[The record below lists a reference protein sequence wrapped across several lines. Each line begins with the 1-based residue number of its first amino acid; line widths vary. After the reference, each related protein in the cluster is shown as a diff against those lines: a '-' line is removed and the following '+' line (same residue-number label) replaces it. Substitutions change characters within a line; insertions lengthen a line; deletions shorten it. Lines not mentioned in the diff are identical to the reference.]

1 MRCSRKNRGQGLG
14 HGFRH
19 KFALIFLFVFCVL
32 LTVTSSFASGA
43 HESGHASLQF
53 RLDIANVIMEVAPA
67 TYVKGKAPDVTL
79 ELTNY
84 MTGTPVLDAEIYI
97 LLERTGKEDIHSAH
111 TGHTMPKP
119 STENIA
125 ADDGLDFGESPQMT
139 TGTDLGM
146 FKKLQPQQK
155 AGTYAVSYPLPD
167 KGEYAFTIALKAL
180 DGRKFAEPLVYGGS
194 FVYKKASKARQYN
207 MLFIMGIILFS
218 GLTGAW
224 ILAKRK
230 ALNISIGQKMNI
242 LDIPSVKRFL
252 KSSWFQ
258 PLFQIP
264 MLVFFIIIIIAGLF
278 DVQMGDR
285 NIATLLMWTVWW
297 AGIIFTFVFFG
308 RIWCMMCPYGALQDW
323 IQRVF
328 TFNKDFPKPVRNV
341 WLSSFL
347 FFGLTWWDSY
357 SGIVNKPALTAYILL
372 GLFVT
377 AVGIAVIYKGRAFCR
392 YVCPIGG
399 LIGIYSMFSPV
410 ELRNKCLD
418 VCRRHKVRECIK
430 GTEHSYP
437 CPMFQTPMT
446 LDRNNYCNFCSECI
460 KSCSQDNI
468 VIRFRSFAKDLWF
481 AAKGYMD
488 EAYLAM
494 TLVGIT
500 IVLTGEMVGPWHRWM
515 DALGGLLPFSALGIA
530 SHASIEKITSLTALT
545 IGSLI
550 VPSLLLAVTAMIVR
564 RATAPGP
571 PLSFKETFVQFAY
584 MFIPVGLSMH
594 LAHNIS
600 HLFKEG
606 PQIVPAVQRTLN
618 EYTGMDLG
626 EPDWS
631 VTPLLGDE
639 SIFWLQMATFIVLN
653 IFSLYA
659 GYRIAVRYYNEKAL
673 KAFLPMAALAVI
685 LMIVNVFILGQPM
698 SARHTH

>member
-1 MRCSRKNRGQGLG
+1 MRCLRRNSRGVLQYAPAG
-14 HGFRH
+14 
-19 KFALIFLFVFCVL
+19 AALFVIL
-32 LTVTSSFASGA
+32 LFFTLCIISTASASGV
-43 HESGHASLQF
+43 HEPGHSSLQF
-53 RLDIANVIMEVAPA
+53 RIDSANVKMNILPE
-67 TYVKGKAPDVTL
+67 TFVKGKSPVVSL
-79 ELTNY
+79 ELSNY
-84 MTGTPVLDAEIYI
+84 MTGDPVLDAEMYI
-97 LLERTGKEDIHSAH
+97 FFEGTPKQDMHSMQKDNAI
-111 TGHTMPKP
+111 PKP
-119 STENIA
+119 SN
-125 ADDGLDFGESPQMT
+125 DNLNSDKGLDFGESPQMT
-139 TGTDLGM
+139 MGIDLGT
-146 FKKLQPQQK
+146 FRKLQPQQK
-155 AGTYAVSYPLPD
+155 AGTYAVNYPLPD
-167 KGEYAFTIALKAL
+167 KGTYTFTIALKEL
-180 DGRKFAEPLVYGGS
+180 NGKKFTEPLIYGGS
-194 FVYKKASKARQYN
+194 FDYKAASKARQYK
-207 MLFIMGIILFS
+207 MLFIIGIILLS
-218 GLTGAW
+218 GLAGSW
-224 ILAKRK
+224 ILSKRK
-230 ALNISIGQKMNI
+230 TLNMTTGQKMNI
-242 LDIPSVKRFL
+242 LDIPSVKRFF
-252 KSSWFQ
+252 KSAWFQ
-258 PLFQIP
+258 PVFQIP

-285 NIATLLMWTVWW
+285 NIATLLMWTIWW

-323 IQRVF
+323 IQRLF
-328 TFNKDFPKPVRNV
+328 TFNKDFPKSIRNV

-357 SGIVNKPALTAYILL
+357 GGLVNKQALTAYVLL
-372 GLFVT
+372 GFF
-377 AVGIAVIYKGRAFCR
+377 AAAIGIAVVFKGRAFCR

-418 VCRRHKVRECIK
+418 VCRQHKVKECVK
-430 GTEHSYP
+430 GTEKSYP

-515 DALGGLLPFSALGIA
+515 DALGGLVPFSALGIT
-530 SHASIEKITSLTALT
+530 SHAGIEKITSLTVLT

-550 VPSLLLAVTAMIVR
+550 IPSLLLAMTALIVR
-564 RATAPGP
+564 KNTMPDS
-571 PLSFKETFVQFAY
+571 PLSFRETFVQFAY

-594 LAHNIS
+594 LAHNIN

-606 PQIVPAVQRTLN
+606 PEVVPALQRTLN
-618 EYTGMDLG
+618 AYTGLNLG
-626 EPDWS
+626 APDWS
-631 VTPLLGDE
+631 VTPLMGDE
-639 SIFWLQMATFIVLN
+639 PIFWLQMAIFIILN

-659 GYRIAVRYYNEKAL
+659 GYRISVRYYKEKAL
-673 KAFLPMAALAVI
+673 KAFIPMAVLAV
-685 LMIVNVFILGQPM
+685 LFMIINVFILGQPM

>member
-1 MRCSRKNRGQGLG
+1 
-14 HGFRH
+14 
-19 KFALIFLFVFCVL
+19 
-32 LTVTSSFASGA
+32 
-43 HESGHASLQF
+43 
-53 RLDIANVIMEVAPA
+53 
-67 TYVKGKAPDVTL
+67 
-79 ELTNY
+79 
-84 MTGTPVLDAEIYI
+84 
-97 LLERTGKEDIHSAH
+97 
-111 TGHTMPKP
+111 
-119 STENIA
+119 
-125 ADDGLDFGESPQMT
+125 
-139 TGTDLGM
+139 
-146 FKKLQPQQK
+146 
-155 AGTYAVSYPLPD
+155 VSYPLPD
-167 KGEYAFTIALKAL
+167 KGEYSFTIALKAL
-180 DGRKFAEPLVYGGS
+180 NGKMFSEPLVYGGS
-194 FVYKKASKARQYN
+194 FVYKEASKARQYK
-207 MLFIMGIILFS
+207 MLFIMGIILLS
-218 GLTGAW
+218 GLAGAW
-224 ILAKRK
+224 ILSKRK
-230 ALNISIGQKMNI
+230 ALNINIGQKMNI

-252 KSSWFQ
+252 KSAWFQ
-258 PLFQIP
+258 PVFQIP

-323 IQRVF
+323 VQRLF
-328 TFNKDFPKPVRNV
+328 TFNKDFPKPIRNV

-357 SGIVNKPALTAYILL
+357 GGIVNKPALTAYILL
-372 GLFVT
+372 GLFAA
-377 AVGIAVIYKGRAFCR
+377 AVGIAVVFKGRAFCR

-418 VCRRHKVRECIK
+418 VCRQHKVKECIK
-430 GTEHSYP
+430 GTEKSYP
-437 CPMFQTPMT
+437 CPMFQTPMM

-500 IVLTGEMVGPWHRWM
+500 IVLTGEMVEPWHRWM
-515 DALGGLLPFSALGIA
+515 DAASGLIPFNALGIV
-530 SHASIEKITSLTALT
+530 SHTSIEKITSLTVLT

-550 VPSLLLAVTAMIVR
+550 VPSLTLAATALIVR
-564 RATAPGP
+564 KTTIPES

-594 LAHNIS
+594 LAHNIN

-606 PQIVPAVQRTLN
+606 PEVIPAIQRTLK
-618 EYTGMDLG
+618 EYSRMNIG

-631 VTPLLGDE
+631 VTPLMGDE
-639 SIFWLQMATFIVLN
+639 AIFWFQMATFIVLN

-659 GYRIAVRYYNEKAL
+659 GYRIAVRHYKEKAL
-673 KAFLPMAALAVI
+673 KAFIPMAALAVFF
-685 LMIVNVFILGQPM
+685 MIINVFILGQPM
-698 SARHTH
+698 SPRHTH

>member
-1 MRCSRKNRGQGLG
+1 
-14 HGFRH
+14 
-19 KFALIFLFVFCVL
+19 
-32 LTVTSSFASGA
+32 
-43 HESGHASLQF
+43 
-53 RLDIANVIMEVAPA
+53 MEIVPEM
-67 TYVKGKAPDVTL
+67 YVKEKSPDVTL

-84 MTGTPVLDAEIYI
+84 MTGNPVLEAEIYI
-97 LLERTGKEDIHSAH
+97 LLEGAGKPDVHLAHS
-111 TGHTMPKP
+111 GHAMPQT
-119 STENIA
+119 ST
-125 ADDGLDFGESPQMT
+125 DDLNGDEELDFGESPQMT
-139 TGTDLGM
+139 MGIDLSM
-146 FKKLQPQQK
+146 FRRLQPQQK
-155 AGTYAVSYPLPD
+155 AGIYAVSWPLPD
-167 KGEYAFTIALKAL
+167 KGEYAFTIALKSL
-180 DGRKFAEPLVYGGS
+180 DGKKFAEPLVYGGS
-194 FVYKKASKARQYN
+194 FVYKEASKARQYK
-207 MLFIMGIILFS
+207 MLFIMGTILFS
-218 GLTGAW
+218 GLAGIW
-224 ILAKRK
+224 ILSKRR
-230 ALNISIGQKMNI
+230 ALNMSTGQRMNI

-252 KSSWFQ
+252 KSAWFL
-258 PLFQIP
+258 PVFQIP

-278 DVQMGDR
+278 DIQMGDR
-285 NIATLLMWTVWW
+285 NIATLLMWTIWW

-308 RIWCMMCPYGALQDW
+308 RIWCMTCPYGALQDW

-372 GLFVT
+372 GFFAA
-377 AVGIAVIYKGRAFCR
+377 AVGIALVFKGRAFCR

-399 LIGIYSMFSPV
+399 LIGIYSMFSPL

-418 VCRRHKVRECIK
+418 VCRQHKVKECIK
-430 GTEHSYP
+430 GTEKSYP

-500 IVLTGEMVGPWHRWM
+500 IILTGEMVEPWHRWM
-515 DALGGLLPFSALGIA
+515 DTLGKLIPFNVMGIT
-530 SHASIEKITSLTALT
+530 SHSSMEKITSLTVLT
-545 IGSLI
+545 TGSLI
-550 VPSLLLAVTAMIVR
+550 IPSLTLAVFALFVR
-564 RATAPGP
+564 KATMPDS
-571 PLSFKETFVQFAY
+571 PLNFKETLIQFAY

-606 PQIVPAVQRTLN
+606 PAIVPAIQRTLN
-618 EYTGMDLG
+618 EYAGMNLG

-631 VTPLLGDE
+631 VTPLMGDE
-639 SIFWLQMATFIVLN
+639 TIFWLQMAMFIVLN

-659 GYRIAVRYYNEKAL
+659 GYRIAVRYYKEKAL
-673 KAFLPMAALAVI
+673 KAFIPMAALAVF
-685 LMIVNVFILGQPM
+685 LMIINVFVLGQPM
-698 SARHTH
+698 SPRHMH